1 MALTVPSV
9 SSVSNREAERPF
21 GGKSPAHERHLQD
34 CNSILANW
42 TKDELSGYLD
52 SVIDDALGVDSTEA
66 NIAKLTLLTALKH
79 GVSIRRLCASCSD
92 FSLQSQPD
100 AYSDFCTGY
109 GADTSF
115 SGLLM
120 VPLLEDGSIVNGT
133 HPGGI
138 WLHGTSTQ
146 SVPSVEFRGADS
158 GIDLMVNAAFA
169 STGTITMMPDYMGY
183 GESSG
188 QVFKA
193 YLVKRQYQ
201 TSIIPLWLMAGRM
214 IQEETD
220 CMSALADSAAIL
232 GYSEGGYAA
241 VALAEGL
248 YNMGVDIL
256 KVEAGAGP
264 YRMGSAALLDG
275 QRLVDEGIFPL
286 EVREYFALVGAA
298 YSSTYPELANF
309 EQGQDLLASDVR
321 DEIVEL
327 ITNSAS
333 KDEIQALIPA
343 DDPTSVFSPQLV
355 AFTQN
360 ALADGDSDPCN
371 NAGRVIEGV
380 NDKICEALQDNDLT
394 ELLETTPYP
403 VRLCH
408 SPDDDVVSYANL
420 PDFDTNVLLERLDS
434 TGNHVEAATTCL
446 LQSVLFML
454 SDDFLSASVIEK
466 TTDMGCAATGASSA
480 AFAIESLAPSEASSS
495 PTTFDTAVPSLSPA
509 PTTSPMPTSS
519 PRPTSSPT
527 KRIQCGETLA
537 SWNKDDTR
545 GLVSEMYA
553 DTYGLDSP
561 EYALF
566 ELFADQSF
574 QYGVEIRKICSS
586 CSEISTSSS
595 GYSEYCDQGVYGSGA
610 TQSGLLMLP
619 LSSDGT
625 AIANGTFPGFVYN
638 HEPTVDRVPSNDW
651 MGGGGTMANGI
662 MFGVIPAA
670 AGNVAI
676 LPDYLGYGEGNKDI
690 SKAFLVKKS
699 YQTSIVPLWLK
710 AVAILEQETTCSA
723 LADAAMIS
731 GFSEGGYSSI
741 VVADALSNLGV
752 DIIRVEAGA
761 VPARLGS
768 IFIPDLVESIESG
781 NFPSNLRFM
790 LALLGSSY
798 SATYNGMPNFEE
810 GPYFLESSVRNNIVD
825 LVTDAASLMS
835 VQGAVPETDPLSIF
849 NQEVVDWARRAYLL
863 NDTNPCGAGDFTTE
877 GFELF
882 CSALAENDL
891 TDLFESASYP
901 VALCHGRDDGVVS
914 TANLPDAT
922 TNANILIS
930 IVDGDHA
937 ASYVACTSR
946 FITFLSSPTF
956 TNYPIVPKHDTALC
970 QVTVK
975 ENSPVSAPVST
986 PAPVSSISSWTSAS
1000 LKTATVSIA
1009 SVVCGLSTMVFLV

>member
-1 MALTVPSV
+1 MSLRRLWLVPLLLVALNISSV
-9 SSVSNREAERPF
+9 SSVSNKEAERPF
-21 GGKSPAHERHLQD
+21 GGKSPAHERHLQE
-34 CNSILANW
+34 CNVNLANW
-42 TKDELSGYLD
+42 TVDELSTYLD
-52 SVIDDALGVDSTEA
+52 SVIDNSLGDGSTEA
-66 NIAKLTLLTALKH
+66 SIAKLTLLSALKH
-79 GVSIRRLCASCSD
+79 GVSIRRMCASCSD
-92 FSLQSQPD
+92 FSSQTQPA
-100 AYSDFCTGY
+100 AYTDFCTGY

-120 VPLLEDGSIVNGT
+120 LPLLEDGSVLNGT
-133 HPGGI
+133 LPGGI

-146 SVPSVEFRGADS
+146 SVPSIEFRGADS
-158 GIDLMVNAAFA
+158 GIDLMVNAAIA
-169 STGTITMMPDYMGY
+169 STGAITMMPDYMGY

-193 YLVKRQYQ
+193 YLVKRQYH

-264 YRMGSAALLDG
+264 YRMGSAALLEG
-275 QRLVDEGIFPL
+275 QRLVNEGVFPL

-309 EQGQDLLASDVR
+309 EEGQDMLASDAR
-321 DEIVEL
+321 DAIVEL

-333 KDEIQALIPA
+333 KAEVQALIPT

-355 AFTQN
+355 AFSQN
-360 ALADGDSDPCN
+360 ALVDGDSDPCN
-371 NAGRVIEGV
+371 NADRVIQGV

-454 SDDFLSASVIEK
+454 SDGFLGASIIEK
-466 TTDMGCAATGASSA
+466 TSDMGCAATTTSPAPVS
-480 AFAIESLAPSEASSS
+480 IEALAPSEASNS
-495 PTTFDTAVPSLSPA
+495 PSAFDSAVPTQSPA
-509 PTTSPMPTSS
+509 PTMSPMPTSS
-519 PRPTSSPT
+519 PRPTSAPT
-527 KRIQCGETLA
+527 KRNQCGARLA
-537 SWNKDDTR
+537 SWNVDDTR
-545 GLVSEMYA
+545 SLVSEMYA

-574 QYGVEIRKICSS
+574 KYGVEIRKVCSS
-586 CSEISTSSS
+586 CSEVSTDSS
-595 GYSEYCDQGVYGSGA
+595 GYSEYCGQGVYGSGA
-610 TQSGLLMLP
+610 TQSGLLMIP

-638 HEPTVDRVPSNDW
+638 HEPTVDRAPSNDW

-662 MFGVIPAA
+662 MFGVLPAA
-670 AGNVAI
+670 AGSIAI
-676 LPDYLGYGEGNKDI
+676 QPDYLGYGEENGDV

-699 YQTSIVPLWLK
+699 YQTSVVPLWLK
-710 AVAILEQETTCSA
+710 AAAILEQETSCSA

-731 GFSEGGYSSI
+731 GFSEGGYSSV
-741 VVADALSNLGV
+741 VVADALSDLGV
-752 DIIRVEAGA
+752 DIIRVQAGA

-768 IFIPDLVESIESG
+768 IFIPDLVASIENG
-781 NFPSNLRFM
+781 NFPSNLRFI

-810 GPYFLESSVRNNIVD
+810 GPYLLEASVLNNIVN
-825 LVTDAASLMS
+825 LVTDAASMTS

-849 NQEVVDWARRAYLL
+849 NPEVVDWARRAYLV
-863 NDTNPCGAGDFTTE
+863 NDTNPCGAGNFTTE
-877 GFELF
+877 GFDLF

-901 VALCHGRDDGVVS
+901 LALCHGRDDEVVS
-914 TANLPDAT
+914 
-922 TNANILIS
+922 IS
-930 IVDGDHA
+930 KPSGCD
-937 ASYVACTSR
+937 SE
-946 FITFLSSPTF
+946 
-956 TNYPIVPKHDTALC
+956 C
-970 QVTVK
+970 QH
-975 ENSPVSAPVST
+975 SD
-986 PAPVSSISSWTSAS
+986 IIGGW
-1000 LKTATVSIA
+1000 
-1009 SVVCGLSTMVFLV
+1009 